1 MVKAISFVHHGLEGV
16 RAEVIAR
23 PIRGPLNLVGPGG
36 LALRETAVRLRYA
49 LESAGISTSVEVE
62 YRLPECRATA
72 SWELDLAAACA
83 AAAATGAL
91 PEDALEGLA
100 FLGELALDGRIRG
113 FRGLLPCAL
122 AARAAGLRV
131 IAAPVADAV
140 AWCDCAEGGARI
152 APTLTDVIDAL
163 RGGADLWSVSPVTKL
178 PRDMTCWSEL
188 AGNDASKRVAEIA
201 AAGGHSLVL
210 VGAPGCGKTMLAR
223 RIPTILPDLTH
234 EQAREVAC
242 VSSVAGLMVAPLQSR
257 PFRAPRHTVSDTG
270 MLGGGDPARPG
281 EVGLAHH
288 GALFLDELSEF
299 RRDVFEAAHGAYRRG
314 SVETPSGVRFPSRML
329 LVAAENPCFCGMRSA
344 TLPSGSSYHPRCRC
358 TAEQMRRHAHRAGKR
373 IAEFD
378 LVARFEMR
386 DGLAGAE
393 RGKLERSETVRAR
406 VAAARERQLARQ
418 GRLNGEEP
426 RTHRDDAATLA
437 SVARTIADLEG
448 CATEERHYAE
458 AAEIAAPAYAKTM
471 MA

>member
-1 MVKAISFVHHGLEGV
+1 MSKAISFVHHGLEGV

-36 LALRETAVRLRYA
+36 LALRETAVRLRNA
-49 LESAGISTSVEVE
+49 LESAGISTFVEIE

-91 PEDALEGLA
+91 PEDALEGRA
-100 FLGELALDGRIRG
+100 FLGELALDGRLRG
-113 FRGLLPCAL
+113 VRGMLPCAL
-122 AARAAGLRV
+122 AARAEGLRV
-131 IAAPVADAV
+131 IAAPVPDEI

-178 PRDMTCWSEL
+178 PRDLTCWSEI
-188 AGNDASKRVAEIA
+188 AGNDAAKRVAEIA
-201 AAGGHSLVL
+201 AAGGHSLVI

-234 EQAREVAC
+234 EQALEVAC

-257 PFRAPRHTVSDTG
+257 PFRAPHHTVSDTG

-288 GALFLDELSEF
+288 GALFLDGLSEF

-329 LVAAENPCFCGMRSA
+329 LVASENPCLCGMRSA

-386 DGLAGAE
+386 DGIAGAE